1 MKKIKSIDV
10 IPLRRQL
17 QDMET
22 QLVKMSAW
30 LQTFGYVLEGMDRES
45 LKARESEA
53 QAVAF
58 ATHFSAYS
66 EMLFLAIDGL
76 QTCYNSIEALCN
88 QEWELLSSGE

>member
-1 MKKIKSIDV
+1 MKKVKSIDV

-58 ATHFSAYS
+58 AAHFSAYS
-66 EMLFLAIDGL
+66 EMLFLTIDGL
-76 QTCYNSIEALCN
+76 QTCYNSIEKTAI
-88 QEWELLSSGE
+88 QEWDLIKDAE